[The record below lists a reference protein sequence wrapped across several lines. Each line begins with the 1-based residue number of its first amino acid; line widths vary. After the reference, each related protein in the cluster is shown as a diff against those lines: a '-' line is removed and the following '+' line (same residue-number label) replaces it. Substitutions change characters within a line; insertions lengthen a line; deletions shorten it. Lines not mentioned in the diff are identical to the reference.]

1 MKFRRLAA
9 LPYRAWIARVPDPT
23 LNRYL
28 SQSRNWVAAIAAITM
43 ISVCWPVLGETTSI
57 PAYLLPAFALLGCGG
72 IAVVFFG
79 EAPVRAGWAL
89 TVITSAIASV
99 IPNDGPWPMPI
110 PLFLSL
116 LAMTFAALWTQP
128 LNRLPVVAIATAGAF
143 VIGIDIG
150 NVIGWTFAL
159 AVVSISI
166 AFLRYRANSRRAIA
180 EQTEETEVLRAREAV
195 LAERSRIA
203 RDLHDIVAHRMSMIV
218 VMAQTAPY
226 RLAAAEPKEEVGPGA
241 RTEFDGIADAARQ
254 SLDEV
259 RQLLGVLRPHDG
271 EPVALRPMQ
280 GLGDLP
286 ELIDGVRA
294 IGVNVALD
302 DAVDHDAV
310 APTVGAVV
318 YRIVQESVTN
328 ATRHAP
334 GSAVTVRLVVDDGP
348 PQTLRLEVDNDA
360 ATEPVEDHHGGGH
373 GIVGMTERALAVGGT
388 LTAEPTGD
396 GGFAVRAQLPVGLG

>member
-1 MKFRRLAA
+1 MRFRQLAV

-28 SQSRNWVAAIAAITM
+28 SQARNWVAAVAAITM
-43 ISVCWPVLGETTSI
+43 IAVTWPVLGETTSI
-57 PAYLLPAFALLGCGG
+57 PAYLLPAFAIVGCGG

-89 TVITSAIASV
+89 TIITAAVASL
-99 IPNDGPWPMPI
+99 IPNDGPMPMPV
-110 PLFLSL
+110 PLFLAVL
-116 LAMTFAALWTQP
+116 VMTVAALCTQP
-128 LNRLPVVAIATAGAF
+128 LNRLPVVAVATAGLF
-143 VIGIDIG
+143 VIGLDLEA
-150 NVIGWTFAL
+150 VIGWCFAL
-159 AVVSISI
+159 AVATISI
-166 AFLRYRANSRRAIA
+166 AFLRYRASSRREIA
-180 EQTEETEVLRAREAV
+180 EQTEQTEVLRAREAV

-226 RLAAAEPKEEVGPGA
+226 RLAAAEPAEEIGPGA

-271 EPVALRPMQ
+271 EPAALRPVQ
-280 GLGDLP
+280 GLDDLP

-294 IGVNVALD
+294 VGVHVTLD
-302 DAVDHDAV
+302 DAVEHAAV
-310 APTVGAVV
+310 AETVGAVA

-334 GSAVTVRLVVDDGP
+334 GSTVTARLVVDP
-348 PQTLRLEVDNDA
+348 AQTLQVTIDNGA
-360 ATEPVEDHHGGGH
+360 ATEPVGDHRGGGH
-373 GIVGMTERALAVGGT
+373 GIVGMTERARAVGGT
-388 LTAEPTGD
+388 LVAEPTAD
-396 GGFAVRAQLPVGLG
+396 GGFAVRAELPVGLG

>member
-1 MKFRRLAA
+1 MLRRLAV

-28 SQSRNWVAAIAAITM
+28 SQARNWVAAVAAITM
-43 ISVCWPVLGETTSI
+43 VAVTWPVLGETTSI

-79 EAPVRAGWAL
+79 EAPVRTGWAL
-89 TVITSAIASV
+89 TIITSAVASL
-99 IPNDGPWPMPI
+99 IPNDGPWPMPV
-110 PLFLSL
+110 PLFLSVL
-116 LAMTFAALWTQP
+116 VMTAAALCTQP
-128 LNRLPVVAIATAGAF
+128 LNRLPVVAVATAGLF
-143 VIGIDIG
+143 VIGIEFEAL
-150 NVIGWTFAL
+150 IGWCFAL
-159 AVVSISI
+159 AVVTISI
-166 AFLRYRANSRRAIA
+166 AFLRYRASSRREIA
-180 EQTEETEVLRAREAV
+180 EQTETTEVLRAREAV

-226 RLAAAEPKEEVGPGA
+226 RLAAAEPAEEIGPGA

-271 EPVALRPMQ
+271 EPVALRPVQ
-280 GLGDLP
+280 GLADLP

-294 IGVNVALD
+294 VGVSVEFD
-302 DAVDHDAV
+302 DRVDHDVV
-310 APTVGAVV
+310 AQAVGAVV

-334 GSAVTVRLVVDDGP
+334 GSPVMVRLTVESGETLQVTVENGV
-348 PQTLRLEVDNDA
+348 
-360 ATEPVEDHHGGGH
+360 ATEPVGDHRGGGH
-373 GIVGMTERALAVGGT
+373 GIVGMTERARAVGGA
-388 LTAEPTGD
+388 LIAASRPD
-396 GGFAVRAQLPVGLG
+396 GGFTVRADLPVGLG